1 MQSLL
6 SGIADL
12 FLSAPLRAL
21 FRKGPSW
28 LGGWQGRDQADM
40 CAEMTNSP
48 ATFWIAHE
56 LECTDL
62 VEKKFQSYQIV
73 VQTLAYAY
81 LVFTMAGLIV
91 RACIFKWAV
100 VNPVER
106 LLTSAASTAPR
117 IADTCRSRTSP
128 RRRIEAAPLPRKFLW
143 NDTSGTGQEKNAPPH

>member
-1 MQSLL
+1 M

-28 LGGWQGRDQADM
+28 LGGWQGRGQADM

-48 ATFWIAHE
+48 ATFWIAHR
-56 LECTDL
+56 LECTDI

-81 LVFTMAGLIV
+81 LIFTMAGLIV
-91 RACIFKWAV
+91 RACIFKWAIM
-100 VNPVER
+100 NPVER
-106 LLTSAASTAPR
+106 LLTSAASTVPR
-117 IADTCRSRTSP
+117 TADTCRLRTSP
-128 RRRIEAAPLPRKFLW
+128 RRRIEAGPSPRKFLW
-143 NDTSGTGQEKNAPPH
+143 NDTANIALEKNEPPH